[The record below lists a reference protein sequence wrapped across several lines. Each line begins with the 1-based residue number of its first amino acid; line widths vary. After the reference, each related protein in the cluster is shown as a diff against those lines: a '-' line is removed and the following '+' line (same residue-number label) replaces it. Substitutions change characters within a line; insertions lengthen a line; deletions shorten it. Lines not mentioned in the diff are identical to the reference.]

1 MDRWRGEEKETDM
14 GKLLKIP
21 EVAEFLNISCKTAWA
36 MVYRR
41 DIEVVRIGRSVRIPQ
56 RTLDQLV
63 ERGTIPAAKR

>member
-1 MDRWRGEEKETDM
+1 MDRKKGSEM
-14 GKLLKIP
+14 SKLLKIP
-21 EVAEFLNISCKTAWA
+21 EVADFLNISCKTAWA

-63 ERGTIPAAKR
+63 ERGTTPATKR